1 MIQTKLIPP
10 LKGVKGDVAI
20 RVNLIFAILIC
31 ISITGVLAQS
41 TLSTKSGKAI
51 ELYTEADNYRV
62 RGQHTQAIDLLNQAI
77 ARDKK
82 FTEAYYR
89 LGLVYMTIKNYP
101 KAIENFEKALS
112 LTTDVKKQKVFG
124 YDLGETFLLTGQYE
138 KAVSTLTQFIKVENQ
153 NKQKLDRAILML
165 KNAEF
170 ALKNQSVKARYQQRK
185 LSDTVNCF
193 AMQYFPVLT
202 ADQQELF
209 FTRRLTGLGDDD
221 EDLVVSRKDA
231 QGRWFSPV
239 SISKNI
245 NSKFNE
251 GTCTISADGRKL
263 IFTSCTG
270 RKGYGSCDLFES
282 AKIGN
287 DWSEPINLGPNVNS
301 YDWESQPSLSA
312 DGRTLYFVSDRRGG
326 FGRRDIWYS
335 VQDENGLWTKAQNLG
350 SPINTVY
357 EEYSPFIHVNGKTLY
372 FASNGLVGF
381 GGFDIYYSEKLENG
395 WSLPENMGGPVNDH
409 EDQFSLFITADGKK
423 GYYSHE
429 EMTASGIAMGRLYE
443 VQIPVNQQVKFK
455 SNYVKGTVKD
465 KKSGEELKA
474 KIELFD
480 IAKNQIVSLVESDS
494 ITGEYLMVL
503 TQGSEYA
510 LYINKKGYLF
520 QSLNFNYSNITDFQP
535 IIINIA
541 LEPALKGSVSV
552 LKNIFFDVD
561 KYDLKDKSVTE
572 LEKIIRFLLENPQI
586 RVEISGHTDNTGSA
600 AYNQQL
606 SEKRARSVYSYI
618 VSKGIHPSRLA
629 WRGYGSSKPIQTNDT
644 LEGRQQNRRIEFTIQ

>member
-1 MIQTKLIPP
+1 M
-10 LKGVKGDVAI
+10 KGVKGDVAI
-20 RVNLIFAILIC
+20 RVNLIFVILIC
-31 ISITGVLAQS
+31 ISISTDVLAQA
-41 TLSTKSGKAI
+41 TLSTKSSKAI

-62 RGQHTQAIDLLNQAI
+62 RGQHAEAIDLLNQAI
-77 ARDKK
+77 AKDKK
-82 FTEAYYR
+82 FVEAYYR
-89 LGLVYMTIKNYP
+89 LGLVYMTTKNYP
-101 KAIENFEKALS
+101 LAIENFEKALS
-112 LTTDVKKQKVFG
+112 LTNDPKKQKVFW

-138 KAVSTLTQFIKVENQ
+138 KAVSTLTQYVKVENQ
-153 NKQKLDRAILML
+153 NKQKLDRANLML

-170 ALKNQSVKARYQQRK
+170 ALKNQSEKSKYQQRK

-282 AKIGN
+282 TKIGN
-287 DWSEPINLGPNVNS
+287 DWSEPVNLGPDVNS

-335 VQDENGLWTKAQNLG
+335 VQDENGQWTKAQNLG

-381 GGFDIYYSEKLENG
+381 GGFDIYYSEKLENE
-395 WSLPENMGGPVNDH
+395 WSLPENLGRPVNDH

-429 EMTASGIAMGRLYE
+429 EMNASGIPMGRLYE
-443 VQIPVNQQVKFK
+443 VQIPENQQVKFK

-465 KKSGEELKA
+465 KKTGQELKA

-480 IAKNQIVSLVESDS
+480 IAKNQIISLVESDS
-494 ITGEYLMVL
+494 ITGEYLIVL

-520 QSLNFNYSNITDFQP
+520 QSLNFNYSNVTDFQP

-541 LEPALKGSVSV
+541 LEQALKGSVSV

-572 LEKIIRFLLENPQI
+572 LEKIIRFLVENPQI

-606 SEKRARSVYSYI
+606 SEKRAKSVYSYI
-618 VSKGIHPSRLA
+618 IGKGINPLRLE
-629 WRGYGSSKPIQTNDT
+629 WKGYGSSKPIQSNDT
-644 LEGRQQNRRIEFTIQ
+644 EEGRQQNRRIEFTIR